1 MEDVEMSFMAMTDIL
16 MISSIILSVEDLE
29 RNDGSPDR
37 PFYMSRGL
45 QRLLRKGNKEAWVSA
60 ANLPPWSSP
69 LEFSVSL
76 RTLPAISPSLQ
87 PGFLQ
92 FKQHFDTWIL
102 CDVPSTHRSE

>member
-45 QRLLRKGNKEAWVSA
+45 QRLLRKGNKEA
-60 ANLPPWSSP
+60 
-69 LEFSVSL
+69 
-76 RTLPAISPSLQ
+76 
-87 PGFLQ
+87 
-92 FKQHFDTWIL
+92 
-102 CDVPSTHRSE
+102 